1 MKKISLYPVLLLCFC
16 LLSFI
21 PQRAAAQSIYADVDG
36 DGTANI
42 GDVTALIDFLL
53 TGDVSGSPFDGL
65 NRGCI
70 SVKEYGAIGDGVT
83 DDTEALERAF
93 AAASRMHVALYIP
106 SGTYMIRRPM
116 TIKSGMEIYGDG
128 NASVIKKFPAAWHKL
143 TDAIATGV
151 YNDDEDHTITL
162 KVDGIDGYHVGD
174 HCFISYSNNPFDP
187 SNVRARYCSYGE
199 IAEINET
206 PIVENGKT
214 KYEVKFKS
222 AFNSEKLGVVYSHPV
237 GAVLST
243 SFPILRSWA
252 FKDECINVY
261 IHDICLNGNRQ
272 TEGPTYNGVTYEPM
286 EWANGCIHFDAYG
299 TSKVNGISYNN
310 HSYNH
315 IIERCNIINSSYD
328 GISDQGEGGLIVKN
342 CTISNSAMHGVH
354 MGTIFA
360 NALIISNTMTGNG
373 ERGAGVFFCQD
384 VTNVVIDSN
393 KIKAFNHGCSD
404 EEYSSAGKFNII
416 RNNTFTNIES
426 HVFDFLAAT
435 SGSHGGGLMI
445 TNNTINGLKG
455 SLFAGDYLNE
465 AVLAN
470 NTIKTVTTAPATL
483 ITVLS
488 SDNVIIAG
496 NKLPT
501 GTTID
506 TPVKSTGTTNLINV
520 SNSWN

>member
-1 MKKISLYPVLLLCFC
+1 MKKNPINHILFLCLC
-16 LLSFI
+16 LMTLT
-21 PQRAAAQSIYADVDG
+21 PGRAAAQSVYVDVDG
-36 DGTANI
+36 DGEATIA
-42 GDVTALIDFLL
+42 DVTTLIDFLL
-53 TGDVSGSPFDGL
+53 YGDASGTAFGGM
-65 NRGCI
+65 NRGCV
-70 SVKEYGAIGDGVT
+70 SAMEYGAVGDGVT

-93 AAASRMHVALYIP
+93 DDAARLHVALYIP
-106 SGTYMIRRPM
+106 SGTYMIRRPL

-128 NASVIKKFPAAWHKL
+128 ENSVIKKFPAAWHKL
-143 TDAIATGV
+143 TDAISTGV
-151 YNDDEDHTITL
+151 YNNDEDHTITL
-162 KVDGIDGYHVGD
+162 RVDGIDGYHVGD
-174 HCFISYSNNPFDP
+174 HCFISYSSNPFDP
-187 SNVRARYCSYGE
+187 SNARARYCSYGE
-199 IAEINET
+199 IAEINEE

-214 KYEVKFKS
+214 KYLVKFKS
-222 AFNSEKLGVVYSHPV
+222 AFNSQKLGVVYSHPV

-261 IHDICLNGNRQ
+261 IHDICLDGNRQ

-299 TSKVNGISYNN
+299 TSKVNGISYNH

-315 IIERCNIINSSYD
+315 IIERCKLINSSYD

-354 MGTIFA
+354 MGTIFT
-360 NALIISNTMTGNG
+360 NALIYNNTMTGNG
-373 ERGAGVFFCQD
+373 VRGAGVFFCQD
-384 VTNVVIDSN
+384 VTNVLIDSN
-393 KIKAFNHGCSD
+393 TIKTFNHGCSD
-404 EEYSSAGKFNII
+404 EEYSTAGKFNII
-416 RNNTFTNIES
+416 RNNTFTDIES
-426 HVFDFLAAT
+426 HVFDFLAASST
-435 SGSHGGGLMI
+435 TQGGGLMI
-445 TNNTINGLKG
+445 SNNTINGLKG

-488 SDNVIIAG
+488 SNNVIIAG
-496 NKLPT
+496 NKLPS
-501 GTTID
+501 GTSIA

>member
-1 MKKISLYPVLLLCFC
+1 MKTTNSFVLNIIFTLAIL
-16 LLSFI
+16 FI
-21 PQRAAAQSIYADVDG
+21 PASVSAQGIYADVDG
-36 DGTANI
+36 DGEASI
-42 GDVTALIDFLL
+42 GDVAALIDYLI
-53 TGDVSGSPFDGL
+53 TGDGSSSGFGVM

-70 SVKEYGAIGDGVT
+70 SVKDYGAVGDGVT
-83 DDTEALERAF
+83 DDTESMERAF
-93 AAASRMHVALYIP
+93 ADAARMNVSLYVP
-106 SGTYMIRRPM
+106 SGTYMIRRPL
-116 TIKSGMEIYGDG
+116 TLKSGMEIYGDG
-128 NASVIKKFPAAWHKL
+128 NSSVIKKIPAAWHKL
-143 TDAIATGV
+143 TDAISTGV

-162 KVDGIDGYHVGD
+162 KVDGVSGYHVGD
-174 HCFISYSNNPFDP
+174 HCFISYSNNPFNP

-199 IAEINET
+199 IAEINEE

-243 SFPILRSWA
+243 SFPVLRSWA
-252 FKDECINVY
+252 FQDECINVY
-261 IHDICLNGNRQ
+261 IHDITIDGNRQ

-299 TSKVNGISYNN
+299 TSKVNGISYNH

-315 IIERCNIINSSYD
+315 ILERCNIINSSYD

-360 NALIISNTMTGNG
+360 NALIIGNTMTGNG
-373 ERGAGVFFCQD
+373 VRGAGVFFCQD

-404 EEYSSAGKFNII
+404 VEYSTAGKFNII

-426 HVFDFLAAT
+426 IVFDFLAAGPNT
-435 SGSHGGGLMI
+435 RGGGLMI
-445 TNNTINGLKG
+445 TNNTINGLKDA
-455 SLFAGDYLNE
+455 LFAGDYLNE
-465 AVLAN
+465 AVIAN
-470 NTIKTVTTAPATL
+470 NTVKTVTTVPTTL
-483 ITVLS
+483 VTVLS
-488 SDNVIIAG
+488 SDNVIVAG
-496 NKLPT
+496 NKLPS
-501 GTTID
+501 GTSVE
-506 TPVKSTGTTNLINV
+506 TPVNSTGTTNLINV

>member
-1 MKKISLYPVLLLCFC
+1 MKRISINLVFC
-16 LLSFI
+16 LCWCLMALV
-21 PQRAAAQSIYADVDG
+21 PGRAAGQGIYADVDG
-36 DGTANI
+36 DGDASI
-42 GDVTALIDFLL
+42 ADVVALIDYLL
-53 TGDVSGSPFDGL
+53 HGDETSGAFGAM
-65 NRGCI
+65 NRGRI
-70 SVKEYGAIGDGVT
+70 SAMDYGAVGDGVT

-93 AAASRMHVALYIP
+93 ADAARLHVSLYIP
-106 SGTYMIRRPM
+106 SGTYMIRRPL
-116 TIKSGMEIYGDG
+116 TLKSGMEIYGDG
-128 NASVIKKFPAAWHKL
+128 NSTIIRKFPAAWHKL

-162 KVDGIDGYHVGD
+162 KVDGVDGYHVGD
-174 HCFISYSNNPFDP
+174 HCYISYSSNPFNP
-187 SNVRARYCSYGE
+187 SNTRARYCSYGE
-199 IAEINET
+199 IAEINEE

-222 AFNSEKLGVVYSHPV
+222 AFNSQKLGVVYAHPV

-252 FKDECINVY
+252 FKDECVNVY
-261 IHDICLNGNRQ
+261 IHDICLDGNRQ

-286 EWANGCIHFDAYG
+286 EWANGCIHFDAYS
-299 TSKVNGISYNN
+299 TSKTNGISYNN

-315 IIERCNIINSSYD
+315 IIERCKLVNSSYD
-328 GISDQGEGGLIVKN
+328 GISDQGEGGLIVKD
-342 CTISNSAMHGVH
+342 CTITNSAMHGVH
-354 MGTIFA
+354 MGTIFTG
-360 NALIISNTMTGNG
+360 ALIANNTMTGNG

-404 EEYSSAGKFNII
+404 EEYSSAGKFTII

-426 HVFDFLAAT
+426 HVFDFLAA
-435 SGSHGGGLMI
+435 SSNSHGGGLMI
-445 TNNTINGLKG
+445 TNNTISGLRG
-455 SLFAGDYLNE
+455 LLFSGDYLNE

-470 NTIKTVTTAPATL
+470 NTIKSVTTVPATL
-483 ITVLS
+483 INVVS
-488 SDNVIIAG
+488 SDDIIIAG

-501 GTTID
+501 GTTIE